1 MNWNWLLL
9 QISNPTNNPAVDST
23 AHAAA
28 ANAPAPTMNVMEMLT
43 KGGAIMIPLALLL
56 LLAIFFFFERLIA
69 ISKANKIEGNFMNII
84 RDHIFSGN
92 LSAARSLAKNTDNPV
107 AKMIDKG
114 LQRIGKPID
123 AIEKSMESVGKLEIY
138 RMERNLSVL
147 SLVYGIAPMFGFLG
161 TIIGMLQ
168 LFYGINATG
177 EFTPAAIAGGI
188 YTKMITSASGLIIGL
203 LAYVGYNFLTSQI
216 NKVVNKMESASA
228 EFIDILQEPTSPSR
242 SETSYAHA
250 QQPEGYR
257 KNY

>member
-1 MNWNWLLL
+1 MNWFFL
-9 QISNPTNNPAVDST
+9 QISNPANNTAVDST
-23 AHAAA
+23 NTAATNTAAA
-28 ANAPAPTMNVMEMLT
+28 PSMNVMEMLAA
-43 KGGAIMIPLALLL
+43 GGPIMIPLVLLL
-56 LLAIFFFFERLIA
+56 VLAMFFFFERFIA
-69 ISKANKIEGNFMNII
+69 IRKANRIEGNFMNII

-138 RMERNLSVL
+138 RMEKNLSVL

-216 NKVVNKMESASA
+216 NKVVNKMEASSA
-228 EFIDILQEPTSPSR
+228 EFIDILQEPTTPSR
-242 SETSYAHA
+242 SSEPNYAQTGEA
-250 QQPEGYR
+250 GYR
-257 KNY
+257 KGNY